1 MKPRLS
7 ENPVEW
13 RKQAWLL
20 AAGAGIVG
28 IILQIRHHL
37 TTHLFEVWMTSCVAL
52 ACTAWIMPR
61 WFRWYYRLSMKTGL
75 VLGKWLGLAL
85 LMLIFALII
94 TPAALIGR
102 IAGKDPLSLRKSQ
115 STNSYWRTARP
126 RHSLED
132 LF

>member
-1 MKPRLS
+1 M
-7 ENPVEW
+7 
-13 RKQAWLL
+13 
-20 AAGAGIVG
+20 
-28 IILQIRHHL
+28 LQIRHHL

-102 IAGKDPLSLRKSQ
+102 IAGKAPLSLRKSQ